1 MITVYAVSLAAG
13 FVGLLVAV
21 FGAALAENMG
31 RPNLDVFQRFGPK
44 SQMVVGAV
52 AGFGMGGMAA
62 EFSPIGF
69 NTGVSLLI
77 ALAAA
82 VVAAL
87 WVRYA
92 TEQARRQ

>member
-1 MITVYAVSLAAG
+1 MITVYAISLAIG
-13 FVGLLVAV
+13 FVGLLLAV

-31 RPNLDVFQRFGPK
+31 RPNLDVFEKLGPK
-44 SQMVVGAV
+44 SQTVVGAV

-69 NTGVSLLI
+69 GTGVSLLI
-77 ALAAA
+77 ALGASALA
-82 VVAAL
+82 IL

-92 TEQARRQ
+92 TKQARRR

>member
-1 MITVYAVSLAAG
+1 MITVYAVALAVG
-13 FVGLLVAV
+13 FVGLLIAI
-21 FGAALAENMG
+21 FGSAFAENMD
-31 RPNLDVFQRFGPK
+31 RPGLDVFRRIGPK
-44 SQMVVGAV
+44 SQMVVGAI

-69 NTGVSLLI
+69 GTGVSLLI
-77 ALAAA
+77 AVAAG

-92 TEQARRQ
+92 TEQARDR